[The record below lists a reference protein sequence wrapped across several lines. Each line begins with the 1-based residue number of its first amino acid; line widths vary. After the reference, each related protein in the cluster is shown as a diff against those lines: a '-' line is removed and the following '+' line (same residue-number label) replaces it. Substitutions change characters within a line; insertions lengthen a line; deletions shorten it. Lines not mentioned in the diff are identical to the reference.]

1 MHEMGGE
8 IHQRGALRDA
18 VSAAIFSLL
27 AIFFQSRSAFACVVS
42 ECDVR

>member
-8 IHQRGALRDA
+8 IHQRGGGTRLALQ
-18 VSAAIFSLL
+18 SFHFSQFSSKAGAPFL
-27 AIFFQSRSAFACVVS
+27 FAVS